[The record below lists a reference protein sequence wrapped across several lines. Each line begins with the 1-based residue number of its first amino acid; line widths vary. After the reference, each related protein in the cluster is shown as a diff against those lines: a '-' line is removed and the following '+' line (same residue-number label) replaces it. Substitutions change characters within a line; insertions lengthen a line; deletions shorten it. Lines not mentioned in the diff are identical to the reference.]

1 MNILQIIY
9 SLSSGGAE
17 RFLTD
22 LSNELIENDGCNV
35 TVLILKSDKD
45 INNIFYKAEL
55 SDKIKF
61 ISLGIENFNLS
72 IFVKLYR
79 LIRLEKPDI
88 VHIHLSPIIIY
99 CILPILF
106 YRVPIY
112 IETLHNEIA
121 RIENGNKLRN
131 FLKGFIYKSGLIK
144 ICTISDKNTQEFE
157 RIYKRQSNA
166 LIYNGRRGLVQ
177 SNFYKS
183 VNDEINN
190 YKTNSNTL
198 VITHIARCS
207 KQKNQHLLIDSF
219 NKIIEQGCNAILLV
233 IGNGFDSNVGIEL
246 RNKSCGKIYFLG
258 EKHNIQDYLLCSD
271 AFCLS
276 SFYEGMPITLI
287 EALSCGCIPLSTPV
301 SGVIDLITDGVNGF
315 ISKDFSLDSFVNM
328 FKRYFQNRECID
340 KQLLIDLYE
349 NKLSIAACANTY
361 YRFYKSCLNAYTR

>member
-246 RNKSCGKIYFLG
+246 RNKSCGKIYF
-258 EKHNIQDYLLCSD
+258 
-271 AFCLS
+271 
-276 SFYEGMPITLI
+276 
-287 EALSCGCIPLSTPV
+287 
-301 SGVIDLITDGVNGF
+301 
-315 ISKDFSLDSFVNM
+315 
-328 FKRYFQNRECID
+328 
-340 KQLLIDLYE
+340 
-349 NKLSIAACANTY
+349 
-361 YRFYKSCLNAYTR
+361 